1 MGPECLSGSGG
12 RIPSSRHLSFR
23 LWVSVC
29 SGLRGKGAWGLDPSG
44 ATPPDPRP
52 AASERAA
59 CGLPS
64 ADGPAERPP
73 SWHGMGEWR
82 DFHHPPGARG
92 LWSPG
97 SAAGPCGGGL
107 RGQRRPQRGRP
118 SARRPGGPGGPEARR
133 PGGPEARRRGG
144 GLLGRRAAPS
154 SVYGHTTLNAP
165 DLAPPPPPPPS
176 AQFTA
181 SPSAPCPDCPSRP
194 TARGRRA
201 ARPASGPRPQAAS
214 SQPSDLRAPAPAPP
228 RRRPGLPPKGLAHCT
243 LAGLSAGRDLPARP
257 TDSCSPP
264 SPGTQGPALRP
275 DGWTD
280 IGPGRWTGGRSVGCR
295 PAPGTWAPPY
305 YPFPGP
311 SRSRK
316 QDGRGVGRPGA
327 LKTVPGRGAA
337 QRGQEPVSRG
347 REKKQR
353 RQSKPTDRSS
363 PNVHPPHLTVSG
375 GFSWP
380 ERDLAG
386 KASKR
391 KRNPDTLAAGALRF
405 DDEAPRPVSWTPVG
419 KGGLGKATWRA

>member
-1 MGPECLSGSGG
+1 MV
-12 RIPSSRHLSFR
+12 H
-23 LWVSVC
+23 
-29 SGLRGKGAWGLDPSG
+29 
-44 ATPPDPRP
+44 
-52 AASERAA
+52 
-59 CGLPS
+59 
-64 ADGPAERPP
+64 
-73 SWHGMGEWR
+73 
-82 DFHHPPGARG
+82 
-92 LWSPG
+92 
-97 SAAGPCGGGL
+97 
-107 RGQRRPQRGRP
+107 
-118 SARRPGGPGGPEARR
+118 
-133 PGGPEARRRGG
+133 
-144 GLLGRRAAPS
+144 
-154 SVYGHTTLNAP
+154 
-165 DLAPPPPPPPS
+165 
-176 AQFTA
+176 
-181 SPSAPCPDCPSRP
+181 DCPSRP

-353 RQSKPTDRSS
+353 RQSKPTGPHAHAPARTCTHLTSLSRGAS
-363 PNVHPPHLTVSG
+363 PGLRGTWRGRHPSGSGILTPWLQVLGPSPVPASAWTPPHLS
-375 GFSWP
+375 SLP
-380 ERDLAG
+380 
-386 KASKR
+386 
-391 KRNPDTLAAGALRF
+391 
-405 DDEAPRPVSWTPVG
+405 APPPPPTENMP
-419 KGGLGKATWRA
+419 

>member
-1 MGPECLSGSGG
+1 M
-12 RIPSSRHLSFR
+12 PSCCTL
-23 LWVSVC
+23 VAP
-29 SGLRGKGAWGLDPSG
+29 RGVG
-44 ATPPDPRP
+44 
-52 AASERAA
+52 
-59 CGLPS
+59 
-64 ADGPAERPP
+64 
-73 SWHGMGEWR
+73 
-82 DFHHPPGARG
+82 
-92 LWSPG
+92 
-97 SAAGPCGGGL
+97 
-107 RGQRRPQRGRP
+107 
-118 SARRPGGPGGPEARR
+118 ARRPLVPWVGSGALRRRAAWAEAPAEGQAKRQAARRPRR

-165 DLAPPPPPPPS
+165 DLAPPPPPPPPPPPS